1 MQSNYPTLSGIHRPG
16 LSRRHNRWL
25 LDQLVRCCAL
35 TRSVR
40 AKESK
45 SHLNSNRKDNIS
57 KSLHRGV
64 ICSKPQKLALSQSSA
79 NKSMWLSLPI
89 HKYLTQTV
97 AIFSLLAVTQTW
109 QQGPYEQKSPLGWG
123 WGEGR
128 DFPYT
133 QVGMTHF
140 TAKLANRISCGPFC
154 QQKVLFLPLKS
165 TAWKHLCWRLASDA
179 LNQGRS
185 GFICVA
191 GDLQSSRTG

>member
-25 LDQLVRCCAL
+25 LDQLVRCYAL

-79 NKSMWLSLPI
+79 NKSMWVSLPI

-97 AIFSLLAVTQTW
+97 AIFSLLAVNKHDNK
-109 QQGPYEQKSPLGWG
+109 GLMSRNPHWG
-123 WGEGR
+123 GGGGR
-128 DFPYT
+128 AET
-133 QVGMTHF
+133 
-140 TAKLANRISCGPFC
+140 
-154 QQKVLFLPLKS
+154 
-165 TAWKHLCWRLASDA
+165 
-179 LNQGRS
+179 
-185 GFICVA
+185 
-191 GDLQSSRTG
+191 SRTPKWEWHISLPNWLTGSPVAPSASRKCYFSLSNPLH